1 MQLLQERTFKMK
13 KIVGLL
19 LVVML
24 CGCFSSRANFYQP
37 VGVIDGNASVKEFKD
52 TIRISPILLPS
63 IVARP
68 QIITLGKE
76 EYNLNVDE
84 FNRWGGSVDK
94 LIMQAVNDNLSYIF
108 PNAMVV
114 NQSGIRKNFKY
125 DVLIEIKTLMG
136 RLDEYAK
143 LDAVY
148 FIRDRNGKTNKSK
161 NFYKANAFEGGY
173 DEYVKTISDM
183 IGELSMTI
191 ADDIVNLK

>member
-1 MQLLQERTFKMK
+1 MK

-37 VGVIDGNASVKEFKD
+37 VGVIDGNVSVKEFKD
-52 TIRISPILLPS
+52 TVRISPILLPS

-68 QIITLGKE
+68 QIITLGEE

-125 DVLIEIKTLMG
+125 DVLIEVKTLMG

-148 FIRDRNGKTNKSK
+148 FIRDRNGKTIKSK
-161 NFYKANAFEGGY
+161 KY
-173 DEYVKTISDM
+173 
-183 IGELSMTI
+183 
-191 ADDIVNLK
+191 